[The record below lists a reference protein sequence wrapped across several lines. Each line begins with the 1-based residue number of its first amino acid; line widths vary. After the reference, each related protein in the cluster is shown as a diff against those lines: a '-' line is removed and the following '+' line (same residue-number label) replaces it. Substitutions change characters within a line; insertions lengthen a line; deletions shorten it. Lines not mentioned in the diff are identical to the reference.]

1 MPLEPKQVEQKGRDL
16 AKASD
21 HNDIIKLLTDLKD
34 GVAASEVLLRSTK
47 IGVSVNK
54 LKQHAHPEV
63 KKKATELVSKWRM
76 DIARA
81 KGASTPASGA
91 NTPRM
96 GAKGSPKAATAGG
109 LKEQVKPKRPDVA
122 PEKRNAAVDGVDW
135 KLTGNNVRDA
145 CLKSMYDG
153 LSFMSEEGKFGCFWI
168 ARHDVLTVLKLL
180 ISYYPRPKL
189 WRTPAT

>member
-16 AKASD
+16 SKATD
-21 HNDIIKLLTDLKD
+21 HKDIIKLLTDLKE
-34 GVAASEVLLRSTK
+34 GVLASEILLRSTK

-54 LKQHAHPEV
+54 LKQHSHPDV
-63 KKKATELVSKWRM
+63 KNRATELVSKWRM

-96 GAKGSPKAATAGG
+96 GAKGSPLGAAGG
-109 LKEQVKPKRPDVA
+109 AKESVKPKRPDVA
-122 PEKRNAAVDGVDW
+122 PEKRNAVADGVDW
-135 KLTGNNVRDA
+135 KLTGNTVRDA

-153 LSFMSEEGKFGCFWI
+153 LSFMSEEGKCGWI
-168 ARHDVLTVLKLL
+168 KSVTVLT
-180 ISYYPRPKL
+180 I
-189 WRTPAT
+189 